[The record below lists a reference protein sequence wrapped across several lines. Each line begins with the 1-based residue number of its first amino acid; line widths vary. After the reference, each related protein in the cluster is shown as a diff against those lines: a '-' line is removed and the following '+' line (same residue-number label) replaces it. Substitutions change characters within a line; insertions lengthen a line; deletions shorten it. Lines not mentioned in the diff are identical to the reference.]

1 MDVHRRCLLRFG
13 SVSVA
18 ASGWALLAGCAGS
31 FGPPSIAL
39 SARELQALVERQFPL
54 DRRLLEVFD
63 VQLSGPRLALLPE
76 RNRIALALAIG
87 TRDRLRDQRLAGR
100 LDFDSELRW
109 NAADRSLRLAQVRVN
124 DFTLDGGELGQR
136 TQRSGAERLG
146 GALIERVLDEM
157 AIYTLPAER
166 AEALRAQGLAPAAV
180 VVTSRGVEVTLERLA
195 R

>member
-1 MDVHRRCLLRFG
+1 MDVHRRCLLRFA
-13 SVSVA
+13 SVSAA
-18 ASGWALLAGCAGS
+18 ASGWALLASCAGG
-31 FGPPSIAL
+31 FGTPSIAL
-39 SARELQALVERQFPL
+39 SQRELQALIERQFPL

-63 VQLSGPRLALLPE
+63 IQLSGPRLALLPE
-76 RNRIALALAIG
+76 RNRIALALSIG
-87 TRDRLRDQRLAGR
+87 TRDRLRDLRWAGR

-124 DFTLDGGELGQR
+124 DFTIDGAERG
-136 TQRSGAERLG
+136 QRSGAERLG

-180 VVTSRGVEVTLERLA
+180 AVTSRGVEVTLERLP